1 MEALSSSRYS
11 VLRRSAYRIF
21 PSYRAADAHACDA
34 RRRRGRLA
42 SALRNAKGGRRS
54 TCRLPPATGNRAM
67 KGSRPDGGASVRRA
81 RITPFGRPEGGEM
94 ADTVTYTHGLTLSA
108 CPLHSV
114 DDHHGTS
121 PTLSGPVASLRKSG
135 TLGPESA
142 KSRPPDPQRNVSI
155 CGLYCVPSSTL
166 QDSIRVPPAPYSR
179 SEAPSN
185 PARLLPR
192 RTRLPKR
199 SPTRARRVR
208 PTPRPLSR

>member
-1 MEALSSSRYS
+1 MPAMPAAGVGASP
-11 VLRRSAYRIF
+11 RRSATR
-21 PSYRAADAHACDA
+21 RAGDDP
-34 RRRRGRLA
+34 RVV
-42 SALRNAKGGRRS
+42 
-54 TCRLPPATGNRAM
+54 
-67 KGSRPDGGASVRRA
+67 SRPPPETGRCREAARTAVR
-81 RITPFGRPEGGEM
+81 PFVVHVSPPSAAPAGGEM

-199 SPTRARRVR
+199 SPTRARRLR